1 MWILAFV
8 ITALLF
14 LGLMMSCALVVG
26 QALLESHYVNDRE
39 ETVTASGQ
47 TPEVV

>member
-14 LGLMMSCALVVG
+14 LGLMTSCALVVG
-26 QALLESHYVNDRE
+26 QALLESHYANDGDEAALPPSRSP
-39 ETVTASGQ
+39 ETV
-47 TPEVV
+47 